1 MSNVDKKIS
10 EIEEFVEKSNQ
21 FVADVLKQLDENK
34 RNMEAM
40 GWTEERF
47 SKMNITPEDRRRAI
61 KVLTDMGHGDLF
73 NDELITPAVE
83 IKEPDAHIISV
94 SRTMGRRFN
103 RFNMI

>member
-1 MSNVDKKIS
+1 MGNVDKKIS
-10 EIEEFVEKSNQ
+10 EIEEFVEKSNK

-47 SKMNITPEDRRRAI
+47 SKMNITPEDRKRAI
-61 KVLTDMGHGDLF
+61 KVLTDMGHGELF
-73 NDELITPAVE
+73 DDELIAPPVE
-83 IKEPDAHIISV
+83 IKEPEVHIV
-94 SRTMGRRFN
+94 EMNRKMSRKMN